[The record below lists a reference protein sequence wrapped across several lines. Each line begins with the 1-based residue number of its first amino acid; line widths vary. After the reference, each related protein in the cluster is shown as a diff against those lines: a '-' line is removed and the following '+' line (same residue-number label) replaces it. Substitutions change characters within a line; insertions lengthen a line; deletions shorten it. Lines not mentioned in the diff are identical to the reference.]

1 MEQNS
6 VKRSYQEFK
15 VNFDTIINAK
25 TVIEEGDVR
34 MEEQPRRSGARTKQ
48 TARRSTAQMDRRMER
63 CMEMESRMEAEQ
75 DFY

>member
-25 TVIEEGDVR
+25 ALVEEGDVR

-48 TARRSTAQMDRRMER
+48 TARMSAAQMAPRRMEQ
-63 CMEMESRMEAEQ
+63 CMKIESAM
-75 DFY
+75 